1 MCFLRLRA
9 QLSKPAIL
17 DSDDEGDHPA
27 AAPPMAKEPSGPN
40 EMEMLTRRMEA
51 QKLEADRRGEI
62 QRLQE
67 TQKRESAKQQAR
79 RAAPKA
85 PTAASSRAAHPDLQD
100 LDFGSISSRKE
111 SSRLPPPMS
120 PDSDAGSFRAG
131 SLSDFSDYSD
141 YGYDSSDPEDHRGP
155 RSRRP
160 SHAAGAGAAS
170 ASHSRRG
177 SVQYGGAG
185 ASGTGSRSRRQS
197 MKQEYRSLDDDNGKQ
212 GRRTRLLD
220 PNDPFGDPFADDGET
235 PQQEKRRMQCGSCVL
250 CGHEP
255 RCAS

>member
-1 MCFLRLRA
+1 
-9 QLSKPAIL
+9 
-17 DSDDEGDHPA
+17 
-27 AAPPMAKEPSGPN
+27 
-40 EMEMLTRRMEA
+40 MEA

-79 RAAPKA
+79 RAASKA
-85 PTAASSRAAHPDLQD
+85 PTSSRSGGGRGAHPDLQY

-131 SLSDFSDYSD
+131 SLSDFSDYSTT
-141 YGYDSSDPEDHRGP
+141 GYDSSDPEDRRGP

-160 SHAAGAGAAS
+160 SHAAGAAS

-177 SVQYGGAG
+177 SVQYGHAG

-212 GRRTRLLD
+212 GGRTRLLD
-220 PNDPFGDPFADDGET
+220 PSDPFGDPFADDGET
-235 PQQEKRRMQCGSCVL
+235 PQQEKRRMQCGLGVE
-250 CGHEP
+250 H
-255 RCAS
+255 